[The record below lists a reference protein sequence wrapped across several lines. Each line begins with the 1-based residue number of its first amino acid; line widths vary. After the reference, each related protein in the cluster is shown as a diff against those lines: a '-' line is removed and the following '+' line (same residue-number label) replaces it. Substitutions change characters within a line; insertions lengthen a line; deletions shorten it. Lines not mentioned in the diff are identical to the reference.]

1 MNHSHSIRPAR
12 MAFLAAVLVCALTP
26 GAWAAIA
33 AGSLYVAG
41 ATHNPTHWDIPIGV
55 PTTAEIRG
63 VSTSE
68 VGDPLPAT
76 ISVIVKSSHFGN
88 TIVTA
93 TRIGATS
100 DYTFSFTPPAIANGD
115 AFDACAT
122 GIVAYQTNGNNS
134 NNDLIDDGLQN
145 GSSNSAAGF
154 RYTNAANEPLPCGVV
169 GVEET
174 PWTGFKSLYR

>member
-1 MNHSHSIRPAR
+1 MNHRHSLRIV
-12 MAFLAAVLVCALTP
+12 FLAAAALACALTP

-33 AGSLYVAG
+33 NGSLYVAG

-55 PTTAEIRG
+55 PTAAVIVG

-76 ISVIVKSSHFGN
+76 ITVIVKSSNFGN
-88 TIVTA
+88 VSVTG
-93 TRIGATS
+93 TRIGVTS
-100 DYTFSFTPPAIANGD
+100 DYSFSFTPPTIANGD
-115 AFDACAT
+115 PIDACST
-122 GIVAYQTNGNNS
+122 GIVAYQDEGNNS

-145 GSSNSAAGF
+145 GSVNAAAGF
-154 RYTNAANEPLPCGVV
+154 RYTNAANEPLPCLIV
-169 GVEET
+169 GVEPT